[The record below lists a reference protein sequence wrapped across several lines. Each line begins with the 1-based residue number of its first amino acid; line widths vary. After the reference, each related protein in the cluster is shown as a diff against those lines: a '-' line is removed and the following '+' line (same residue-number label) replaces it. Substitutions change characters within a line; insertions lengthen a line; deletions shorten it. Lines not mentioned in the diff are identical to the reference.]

1 MSPERDAVIV
11 LAERLSGSM
20 LERRTESLHGWHLAG
35 NRQISGPCISAGSK
49 RRKHGRRL
57 AWPAAILLCHEDD
70 RSIKEINMHAVVRSY
85 SGAGARQLFDILE
98 NQKSD
103 VQATLQKVSGIVS
116 YTLLRT
122 GDGGMSIT
130 VCTDKAGVDESLRV
144 ARDWIKNNAANV
156 NANPPDVSEGSVI
169 VQFAEQSLVH

>member
-1 MSPERDAVIV
+1 
-11 LAERLSGSM
+11 
-20 LERRTESLHGWHLAG
+20 
-35 NRQISGPCISAGSK
+35 
-49 RRKHGRRL
+49 
-57 AWPAAILLCHEDD
+57 
-70 RSIKEINMHAVVRSY
+70 MHAVVRSY